1 MMNKKRLII
10 MLVSFLIIVIIVFT
24 FILYKRQDKTLIET
38 KTLTFNQVYNISN
51 IEYKNE
57 NGFNLNAEIKNIS
70 QEEQLLQCI
79 KTEIINNEGEILF
92 SKNEN
97 IDIYLNPKESYKYEI
112 LFDSYINTD
121 NIKKV
126 NYNYC

>member
-10 MLVSFLIIVIIVFT
+10 MLVSFLIIVTIVVT
-24 FILYKRQDKTLIET
+24 FILYKRQDETLIET
-38 KTLTFNQVYNISN
+38 KMLTFNQVYNISN

>member
-10 MLVSFLIIVIIVFT
+10 MLVSFLIIVTIVVT
-24 FILYKRQDKTLIET
+24 FILYKRQDETLIET

>member
-1 MMNKKRLII
+1 

>member
-10 MLVSFLIIVIIVFT
+10 MLVSFLIIVTIVVT
-24 FILYKRQDKTLIET
+24 FILYKRQDETLIET

-57 NGFNLNAEIKNIS
+57 NWFNLNAEIKNIS